1 MNKEE
6 KKQYNKALT
15 YHYLKQQDQDDK
27 LAEEMEHRL
36 EKPINK
42 TKEIAEKMNV
52 TEEDLDL
59 GVTKDEYKEEKAEKM
74 SKNRTLSST
83 YDRCTWI

>member
-1 MNKEE
+1 MNNEE

-15 YHYLKQQDQDDK
+15 YHYLKQKDQDDK

-36 EKPINK
+36 EKAINK
-42 TKEIAEKMNV
+42 TKEIAEKINV
-52 TEEDLDL
+52 TEEDLDV

-74 SKNRTLSST
+74 STNRTLSST